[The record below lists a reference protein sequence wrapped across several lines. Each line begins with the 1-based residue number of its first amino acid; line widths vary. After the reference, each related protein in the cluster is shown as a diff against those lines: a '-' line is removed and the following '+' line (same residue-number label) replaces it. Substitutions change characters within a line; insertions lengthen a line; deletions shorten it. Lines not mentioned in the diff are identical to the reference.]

1 MECVKKQ
8 TKKIQ
13 NKFMH
18 VDRRSLMEG
27 TNEWEKMNE
36 WIKKWIKRMDKKDGW
51 KRWKEKMYKKG
62 MRDGWKRR
70 INERGTLACGS
81 TRALLEQAGKH

>member
-1 MECVKKQ
+1 
-8 TKKIQ
+8 
-13 NKFMH
+13 
-18 VDRRSLMEG
+18 
-27 TNEWEKMNE
+27 
-36 WIKKWIKRMDKKDGW
+36 MDKKDGW
-51 KRWKEKMYKKG
+51 KGWKEKMYKKG